1 LNYFPRGSP
10 QQQSI
15 ISLNERLLL
24 TLATQVYSNSCL
36 HFSPHFNNF
45 SDSKETQEASKPPPP
60 VKIKTPKKS
69 SNNQKSL
76 NKNAIADTTISVTE
90 RVDETSLH
98 LRSSPTEGVNN
109 VVGGGNVGHEKF
121 AFSQLMRQMALKYQ
135 DKNETAER

>member
-1 LNYFPRGSP
+1 MNDFFLNLPPKFIQIRVF
-10 QQQSI
+10 I
-15 ISLNERLLL
+15 FLLVS
-24 TLATQVYSNSCL
+24 TI
-36 HFSPHFNNF
+36 F

-69 SNNQKSL
+69 SNNQKSV

-98 LRSSPTEGVNN
+98 LRSSPTEGVNNVN

>member
-1 LNYFPRGSP
+1 MNDFFLNLPPKFIQIRVF
-10 QQQSI
+10 I
-15 ISLNERLLL
+15 FLLVS
-24 TLATQVYSNSCL
+24 TI
-36 HFSPHFNNF
+36 F

>member
-1 LNYFPRGSP
+1 MNDFFLNLPPKFIQIRVF
-10 QQQSI
+10 I
-15 ISLNERLLL
+15 FLLVS
-24 TLATQVYSNSCL
+24 TI
-36 HFSPHFNNF
+36 F

-69 SNNQKSL
+69 SNNQKSV

-109 VVGGGNVGHEKF
+109 VNVNVVGGGNVAHEKF

>member
-1 LNYFPRGSP
+1 MNDFFLHLPPKFIQIRVF
-10 QQQSI
+10 I
-15 ISLNERLLL
+15 FLLIS
-24 TLATQVYSNSCL
+24 TI
-36 HFSPHFNNF
+36 F

-69 SNNQKSL
+69 SNNQKSV

-109 VVGGGNVGHEKF
+109 VNVNVVGGGNVAHEKF

>member
-1 LNYFPRGSP
+1 MNYFPRGSL

-24 TLATQVYSNSCL
+24 TLATQVYSNSCF
-36 HFSPHFNNF
+36 HFSPRFNNF

-109 VVGGGNVGHEKF
+109 VVGGGNVAHEKF

>member
-1 LNYFPRGSP
+1 LPPKFIQIRVF
-10 QQQSI
+10 I
-15 ISLNERLLL
+15 FLLIS
-24 TLATQVYSNSCL
+24 TI
-36 HFSPHFNNF
+36 F

-109 VVGGGNVGHEKF
+109 VNVVGGGNVVHEKF
-121 AFSQLMRQMALKYQ
+121 AFSQLMRQMAQKYQ

>member
-1 LNYFPRGSP
+1 MNDFFLNLPPKFIQIRVF
-10 QQQSI
+10 I
-15 ISLNERLLL
+15 FLLVS
-24 TLATQVYSNSCL
+24 TI
-36 HFSPHFNNF
+36 F

-69 SNNQKSL
+69 SNNQKSV

-98 LRSSPTEGVNN
+98 LRSSPTEGVNNVNVN

>member
-1 LNYFPRGSP
+1 MNDFFLHLPPKFIQIRVF
-10 QQQSI
+10 I
-15 ISLNERLLL
+15 FLLVS
-24 TLATQVYSNSCL
+24 TI
-36 HFSPHFNNF
+36 F

-109 VVGGGNVGHEKF
+109 VNVNVVGGGNVAHEKF